1 MISPNLP
8 NTNAPKGRTI
18 KPAANVANVDNNAA
32 VGFSDGKN
40 LAAMIVDKLPK
51 M

>member
-1 MISPNLP
+1 M
-8 NTNAPKGRTI
+8 
-18 KPAANVANVDNNAA
+18 KPAAKVARVDNRAA

-40 LAAMIVDKLPK
+40 LAARMVDKLPK